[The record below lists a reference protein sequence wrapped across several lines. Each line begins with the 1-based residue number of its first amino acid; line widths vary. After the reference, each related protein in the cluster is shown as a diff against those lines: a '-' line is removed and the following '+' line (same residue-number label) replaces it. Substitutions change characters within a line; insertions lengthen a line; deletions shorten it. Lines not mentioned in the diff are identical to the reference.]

1 MATVLIVDDEPDIL
15 LMLRMS
21 LEDEGHDV
29 VLAADGKMA
38 LERIAE
44 RRPDI
49 VLLDLMMPVLDGW
62 GVLNAL
68 KGRPDSPPVIVVSAS
83 DSAANVERAREL
95 GVAAYVTKPFNLPAL
110 VQLVGTVAQRRSPDR
125 GAAHPAG

>member
-49 VLLDLMMPVLDGW
+49 VLLDLMMPVLDGF
-62 GVLNAL
+62 GVLEAL
-68 KGRPDSPPVIVVSAS
+68 REQGVERLPVVMVSAKS
-83 DSAANVERAREL
+83 EPGDVERASSL
-95 GVAAYVTKPFNLPAL
+95 GAVEFISKPFELDRVVAL
-110 VQLVGTVAQRRSPDR
+110 VREVLAR
-125 GAAHPAG
+125 